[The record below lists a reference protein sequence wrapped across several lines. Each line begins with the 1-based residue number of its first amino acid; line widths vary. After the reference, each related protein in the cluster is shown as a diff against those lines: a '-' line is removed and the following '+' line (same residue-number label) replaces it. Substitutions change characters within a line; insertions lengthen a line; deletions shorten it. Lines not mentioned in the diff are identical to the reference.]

1 MMSAIGVDIGGTNVR
16 VARISSNGA
25 ILDRRSERTSRDP
38 VALLERLSSVIEE
51 MIDSNVSAVGIGVPG
66 RVDSQAGVVLSGGY
80 VDLALVPL
88 QEELEA
94 RLATHVVID
103 NDCNMALVGEAALG
117 AARSVRSSAMLTLGT
132 GIGGA
137 LLQNGEIV
145 RGRRCAGQ
153 LGHIVIDR
161 TGLPCNCGRLGCLE
175 TTSSGTSLQ
184 RIFNEHGLPAS
195 TTIESVIDRADKQD
209 SVALAVLEAW
219 GGPLCAAIDI
229 LSSSF
234 DPDVV
239 LLGGGLG
246 RAGWEVVKR
255 LQRRPSW
262 GEICPVAPATLGDD
276 AGIIGA
282 ALSGLKHARLSEFR
296 TKTSAPEGPKA

>member
-16 VARISSNGA
+16 VARISPNGA

-38 VALLERLSSVIEE
+38 VALLERLSSLIEA
-51 MIDSNVSAVGIGVPG
+51 MIDSDVSAVGIGVPG

-80 VDLALVPL
+80 VDLSLVPL

-161 TGLPCNCGRLGCLE
+161 AGSQCNCGRLGCLE

-184 RIFNEHGLPAS
+184 RIFSEQGLPAS
-195 TTIESVIDRADKQD
+195 TTIESVIKRADRQD
-209 SVALAVLEAW
+209 PVALAVLDEW

-234 DPDVV
+234 DPDIV

-282 ALSGLKHARLSEFR
+282 ALSGLKHAQLAEIR
-296 TKTSAPEGPKA
+296 TKTSAPEGPTT